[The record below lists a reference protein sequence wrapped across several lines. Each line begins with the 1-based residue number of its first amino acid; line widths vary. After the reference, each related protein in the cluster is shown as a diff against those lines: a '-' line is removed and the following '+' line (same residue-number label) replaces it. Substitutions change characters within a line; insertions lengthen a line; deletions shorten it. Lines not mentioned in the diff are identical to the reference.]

1 MAEWVGSSIVTAVAW
16 VRSLTL
22 EDCLLQ
28 PWPKIKKKKK
38 KKKGSTTAQ
47 FPTRPPL
54 KAVCRLTSFV
64 RPLQVCLIYSGS
76 IL

>member
-38 KKKGSTTAQ
+38 KESTTAQ
-47 FPTRPPL
+47 LPTHLPL
-54 KAVCRLTSFV
+54 KAVCSLTSSV
-64 RPLQVCLIYSGS
+64 RPLQACLIYSGS